1 MSGAPTPVSKPS
13 RTGGLLDL
21 VRKLIDYATFLA
33 DTPAHLCYNA
43 LEWGRKGST
52 GKVGL
57 GLQAEC
63 ARTRKST
70 GKTKLATLTSTL
82 SQPNIG

>member
-33 DTPAHLCYNA
+33 DTL
-43 LEWGRKGST
+43 RQR
-52 GKVGL
+52 GL
-57 GLQAEC
+57 GTHPAIHGRQFG
-63 ARTRKST
+63 TI
-70 GKTKLATLTSTL
+70 
-82 SQPNIG
+82 NIP